1 MKPKKDI
8 KWLLVRIFMY
18 FILVFTVAISVIP
31 VLWVLFSSFKTNS
44 EILSGAFTLPSSL
57 RTALDAYSNI
67 FEKYNFVSYFF
78 HSLLVSLGSTFVS
91 LLIYSMAGYALSKF
105 RFPGRNLLFTLFTIT
120 LLVPATAKAQPI
132 FSLIVRMG
140 LINTLSGLS
149 MVYVSSGMAMSL
161 FILRAAFLSVPKEL
175 DESARLDGAG
185 FFRTFWKINLPLA
198 RSGMAT
204 AGILMFLN
212 NWNEYFYASMLT
224 HTDSARTMPV
234 ALQFFN
240 ESFSYDYTK
249 MFAALTL
256 VIVPG
261 IILYLFMQKQVQ
273 QSLSSTGLKG

>member
-18 FILVFTVAISVIP
+18 FILVFTVAISVFP
-31 VLWVLFSSFKTNS
+31 VLWVLFSSYKTNS

-57 RTALDAYSNI
+57 RTALDAYSYI

-161 FILRAAFLSVPKEL
+161 FILRAAFLVGASGRRGLLPHLLEDQSAACQERHGHGGHPDVPEQL
-175 DESARLDGAG
+175 ERIFLRLHAHPHGERPHHAG
-185 FFRTFWKINLPLA
+185 RAAIFQ
-198 RSGMAT
+198 
-204 AGILMFLN
+204 
-212 NWNEYFYASMLT
+212 
-224 HTDSARTMPV
+224 PV
-234 ALQFFN
+234 L
-240 ESFSYDYTK
+240 
-249 MFAALTL
+249 LL
-256 VIVPG
+256 
-261 IILYLFMQKQVQ
+261 
-273 QSLSSTGLKG
+273 